1 MTNTINSK
9 AKAKANA
16 SYELFKANTIHYEKH
31 NRIAIL
37 VNPTIDIIN
46 QLIAKGY
53 VIKVSQSLR

>member
-1 MTNTINSK
+1 MTNKPSK
-9 AKAKANA
+9 ANKPI

-46 QLIAKGY
+46 QLIDKGY
-53 VIKVSQSLR
+53 VIKISQSLR